1 MQATEAVI
9 EGLIAAVIWLGTI
22 PLPEECE
29 PFTPMWIALAT
40 VALLYTGSLAAVILL
55 LAVLTLT
62 ANQML
67 LHKLRD
73 PLPTQAMR
81 ETEPGTGNAVG
92 ASRTTPPLPL
102 PLKGVGSALE
112 ESDRLST
119 RLYLPSP
126 RGPAEVLL
134 GLHRAAGTADAA
146 LEAAKAAVRG
156 ARQAADLAQAARVP
170 RRARPPSYASS
181 IGTPSMPSIPS
192 TPRTPRVRRTAV
204 VHSASPL
211 SGAHMHGRLG
221 AAQQRVPIDVLLPS
235 PRGPLQV
242 LMERS
247 GRTV

>member
-1 MQATEAVI
+1 MQATEVAI
-9 EGLIAAVIWLGTI
+9 EGMIKAVIWLCTV

-29 PFTPMWIALAT
+29 PFTPMWVALAT
-40 VALLYTGSLAAVILL
+40 VALLYTSSLAAVVLL

-81 ETEPGTGNAVG
+81 DTEPVAGSA
-92 ASRTTPPLPL
+92 ADACRPAPPLPL
-102 PLKGVGSALE
+102 PVKAVASAFE
-112 ESDRLST
+112 ESERLST

-170 RRARPPSYASS
+170 RRLPPRSYASS
-181 IGTPSMPSIPS
+181 IGTPSMPSTPS
-192 TPRTPRVRRTAV
+192 TPRTPRVRRMAV

-211 SGAHMHGRLG
+211 SGEHMHGRLG
-221 AAQQRVPIDVLLPS
+221 LQPRMPIDVLLPS